1 MTTLNTMTKDDIN
14 CGVLETRLQPTSRVD
29 EKVSVTKLTLN
40 RWDKTLMIM
49 ILQSYSPSIIW

>member
-14 CGVLETRLQPTSRVD
+14 CGVLETQLQPTSRVE

-40 RWDKTLMIM
+40 RWGKTLMIT
-49 ILQSYSPSIIW
+49 IL